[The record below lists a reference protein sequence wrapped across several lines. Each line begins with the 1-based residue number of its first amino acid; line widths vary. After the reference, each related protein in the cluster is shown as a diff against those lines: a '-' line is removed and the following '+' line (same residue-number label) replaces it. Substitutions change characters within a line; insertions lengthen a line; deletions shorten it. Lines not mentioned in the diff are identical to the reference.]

1 MKGCTHS
8 PLAADVRGD
17 TECEGSLNVSAL
29 VIPFRKS
36 NFKLPQLKM
45 FIPCLHFRVWQFE
58 RSVDEGFFLLLFC
71 VDLPIWQRN
80 VFYLGDLEWS
90 ASVAVCCEC
99 TFYCIHLRV
108 WWAWLQL
115 MVARKCNEGLPV
127 TAGNLG
133 AGDPCRLDSS
143 KSKFSDLFIHY
154 CFTAVF
160 ICSNCNWTS
169 KNLLIMSAISNI
181 LNVHKVK

>member
-58 RSVDEGFFLLLFC
+58 RSVDEGFFSFVILC
-71 VDLPIWQRN
+71 RPADLARN

-108 WWAWLQL
+108 
-115 MVARKCNEGLPV
+115 
-127 TAGNLG
+127 
-133 AGDPCRLDSS
+133 
-143 KSKFSDLFIHY
+143 
-154 CFTAVF
+154 
-160 ICSNCNWTS
+160 
-169 KNLLIMSAISNI
+169 
-181 LNVHKVK
+181 